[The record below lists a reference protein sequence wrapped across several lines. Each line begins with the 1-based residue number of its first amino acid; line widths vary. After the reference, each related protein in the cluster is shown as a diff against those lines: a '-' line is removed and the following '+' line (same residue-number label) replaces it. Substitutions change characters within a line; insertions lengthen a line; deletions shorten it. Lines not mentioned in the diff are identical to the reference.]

1 MGGLMVAT
9 IVGNMLLFWAFGKAT
24 EMLNKRVRDQAF
36 KSLVRQ
42 EVAWFDVR
50 NPGDITSQLS
60 DDAAKLQAFVGEPI
74 RSAVVSLSSTFV
86 GIVLSFSAEAE
97 MKMYMGE
104 DEGDISE
111 GGKHL
116 SGSILLET
124 LGSIRTVVSL
134 TLEKSRSIQ
143 YLRTLQEEDP
153 TPIVSNFKKGSA
165 TGLGQFIQFWGM
177 ALMFWWGGWLLFK
190 YPGVFDFRDFMISM
204 FGLLFSL
211 YGLSLAFEGM
221 TDRKKARLAA
231 NRIFELTDRKSL
243 IDPLSEDGRKDV

>member
-1 MGGLMVAT
+1 M
-9 IVGNMLLFWAFGKAT
+9 
-24 EMLNKRVRDQAF
+24 
-36 KSLVRQ
+36 
-42 EVAWFDVR
+42 
-50 NPGDITSQLS
+50 
-60 DDAAKLQAFVGEPI
+60 
-74 RSAVVSLSSTFV
+74 
-86 GIVLSFSAEAE
+86 GIVPFMSFGAEAE

-111 GGKHL
+111 EGKHL